1 MDMNEKKVTD
11 TKNVSDTKAENNVME
26 SLISVIKESFDN
38 GSLNEPAYHSMMSIA
53 TKARTEA
60 AQVKTESTESEE
72 PKEEPVSES
81 KSFDDV
87 VKTICEAYNDN
98 KITKDEKN
106 KLLAQLVE
114 KVSAVTEGSASSD
127 YMNKATKASI
137 SNDKVDTNDA
147 SPESIKNDITNIDN
161 YLTNIRSN
169 VDNANENQLKTIKK
183 EIVKMFNSAKVAAKI
198 TSSLT
203 AK

>member
-1 MDMNEKKVTD
+1 MNMNSKKVNGTE
-11 TKNVSDTKAENNVME
+11 NVSDTKTETTAIEN
-26 SLISVIKESFDN
+26 LASVIKESFDN
-38 GSLNEPAYHSMMSIA
+38 GSIHESTYHGLMSIVS
-53 TKARTEA
+53 KNRPEA
-60 AQVKTESTESEE
+60 DTAKTAEKTS
-72 PKEEPVSES
+72 EPVVEA

-87 VKTICEAYNDN
+87 AKTICEAYGDS
-98 KITKDEKN
+98 KITKEEKN

-114 KVSAVTEGSASSD
+114 KASAITEGSASSD

-137 SNDKVDTNDA
+137 STDKVDANDV
-147 SPESIKNDITNIDN
+147 SPESIKTDITNIDN
-161 YLTNIRSN
+161 YLTNIKSN
-169 VDNANENQLKTIKK
+169 VENANENQLKTIKK